1 MVINSSSTFHCNSA
15 LLSPFAA
22 LFALPFAFSILHG
35 KHQPWLFISQQNIL
49 FPQLALMFSAFPP
62 FFRSSS
68 LANGHINMAAFDRM
82 AAIVGAFTKH
92 MQAMKAAQAPS
103 SGEYEHFCR
112 HMQQTTKLGEA
123 GK

>member
-1 MVINSSSTFHCNSA
+1 
-15 LLSPFAA
+15 
-22 LFALPFAFSILHG
+22 
-35 KHQPWLFISQQNIL
+35 
-49 FPQLALMFSAFPP
+49 
-62 FFRSSS
+62 
-68 LANGHINMAAFDRM
+68 M

-92 MQAMKAAQAPS
+92 MQAMKAAPAPS

>member
-1 MVINSSSTFHCNSA
+1 LRF
-15 LLSPFAA
+15 
-22 LFALPFAFSILHG
+22 FALPFPFCIANTNSGFYQPSKHTFLTFSTRTYV
-35 KHQPWLFISQQNIL
+35 FR
-49 FPQLALMFSAFPP
+49 FSSGFSP
-62 FFRSSS
+62 FCS

-92 MQAMKAAQAPS
+92 MQAMKAAPAPS